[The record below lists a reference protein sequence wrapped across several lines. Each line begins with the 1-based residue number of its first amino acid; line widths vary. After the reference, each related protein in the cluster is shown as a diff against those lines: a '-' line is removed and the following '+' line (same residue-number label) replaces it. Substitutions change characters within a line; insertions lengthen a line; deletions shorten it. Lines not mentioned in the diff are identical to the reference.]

1 MSGRDEGL
9 GGTAFDVAEA
19 GASGRDVESSGTD
32 RARTEADVQAH
43 VEVGSREHAADLPR
57 AGSTR
62 ASTGEATQ
70 AAAVAAGSHGASP
83 AARRTTP
90 RRRAHH
96 GSRRPGDGPTAAL
109 SGASVAGLALLWWA
123 ATHFGWVPPLFL
135 PAPAAVWRAFVDAWH
150 GDLQGGVPL
159 AEHLGWSTL
168 RVFGAFALA
177 ALIGIPV
184 GILMGVS
191 RVARGLLDPPLEFY
205 RPLPP
210 LAYLPLVVIWFGI
223 DETAKIV
230 VIFLAC
236 FAPIA
241 MAARAG
247 ARSATREQIAAAWS
261 LGGSAAQ
268 VVRHVVLPAAL
279 PEILTGLRIAIG
291 FGWTTLVAA
300 EMVAATAGLG
310 QMVLNASS
318 FLRTDVV
325 VMGIVLIGLIAWGFD
340 LAMRALERRLV
351 PWKGRG

>member
-1 MSGRDEGL
+1 MTVSHDSLNQAPLAPSGAIVKDSPL
-9 GGTAFDVAEA
+9 
-19 GASGRDVESSGTD
+19 ASSSALVLEKRVRPV
-32 RARTEADVQAH
+32 RAWRM
-43 VEVGSREHAADLPR
+43 P
-57 AGSTR
+57 
-62 ASTGEATQ
+62 GE
-70 AAAVAAGSHGASP
+70 
-83 AARRTTP
+83 
-90 RRRAHH
+90 
-96 GSRRPGDGPTAAL
+96 GPTAAL
-109 SGASVAGLALLWWA
+109 SVASVSALAALWWI
-123 ATHFGWVPPLFL
+123 ATHLRWLPPLFL
-135 PAPAAVWRAFVDAWH
+135 PTPEAVWSAFIDACH
-150 GDLQGGVPL
+150 GRIQGGLPL
-159 AEHLGWSTL
+159 SQHLAWSAL

-177 ALIGIPV
+177 TVTAVPV

-230 VIFLAC
+230 VIYLAC

-247 ARSATREQIAAAWS
+247 ARSATVEQIHAAYS
-261 LGGSAAQ
+261 LGGSFAQ
-268 VVRHVVLPAAL
+268 IVRHVVLPAAL

-325 VMGIVLIGLIAWGFD
+325 VMGIVLIGLIAWIFD
-340 LAMRALERRLV
+340 LGMRALERRLV
-351 PWKGRG
+351 PWKGRA